1 MIKGGGMKEEKDR
14 DTNQVGEEGEDQ
26 RKAPS
31 WAQRS
36 HYIYILSCLTQ
47 VWLSRAESKDG
58 WVGEVWGWMDEE
70 GLQSR
75 REEKSGLRVRS
86 VVS

>member
-31 WAQRS
+31 
-36 HYIYILSCLTQ
+36 
-47 VWLSRAESKDG
+47 
-58 WVGEVWGWMDEE
+58 
-70 GLQSR
+70 
-75 REEKSGLRVRS
+75 
-86 VVS
+86 